1 MKFRYKTAIAKR
13 CCNQIARLK
22 IRLIQRKEQWTLTV
36 AGWIVTLISIVV
48 LLAIAIA
55 NIYPFLSVNQPI
67 AADVLVVE
75 GWMPD
80 YAIEDAIA
88 EFKTG
93 DYRQVITTGT
103 PLSKGYYLAEY
114 KNFANLTAATF
125 IALGLNPDRI
135 ISVPTSYVKKDRTYA
150 SAVALREW
158 LLNSDLNIK
167 SLNLF
172 SLGPHTRRS
181 WLIFK
186 TVLAPEYKVGS
197 LAAKPQEYDAKNWW
211 QYSEGVRIVIGEAIA
226 YIYGYLSL
234 GNF

>member
-1 MKFRYKTAIAKR
+1 MKFRYKPA
-13 CCNQIARLK
+13 IARLK

-36 AGWIVTLISIVV
+36 AGWIVTLMSIIV
-48 LLAIAIA
+48 LFTIAIA

-80 YAIEDAIA
+80 YAIEDAMD

-93 DYRQVITTGT
+93 DYRHLIATGT

-114 KNFANLTAATF
+114 KNFAQLTAATL
-125 IALGLNPDRI
+125 IALGFNPNQLI
-135 ISVPTSYVKKDRTYA
+135 VVPTPYVKKDRTYS

-158 LLNSDLNIK
+158 LSNSDLNIK

-186 TVLAPEYKVGS
+186 GVLAPEYKVGAI
-197 LAAKPQEYDAKNWW
+197 AANPQEYNAKTWW
-211 QYSEGVRIVIGEAIA
+211 QYSEGVRTAIGEAIA
-226 YIYGYLSL
+226 FIYARFFS
-234 GNF
+234 FA

>member
-1 MKFRYKTAIAKR
+1 M
-13 CCNQIARLK
+13 ARLK
-22 IRLIQRKEQWTLTV
+22 IRLIHRKEQWTLTV
-36 AGWIVTLISIVV
+36 QGLIITLISIMA
-48 LLAIAIA
+48 LFAIAIA

-80 YAIEDAIA
+80 YAVEDAMG

-93 DYRQVITTGT
+93 DYRHLIATGT

-114 KNFANLTAATF
+114 KNFAQLTGATL
-125 IALGLNPDRI
+125 IALGFNPNQLI
-135 ISVPTSYVKKDRTYA
+135 VIPTPYVKKDRTYS

-158 LLNSDLNIK
+158 LSNSDLNIK

-186 TVLAPEYKVGS
+186 DVLAPEYKIGAI
-197 LAAKPQEYDAKNWW
+197 AANPQEYDAKTWW
-211 QYSEGVRIVIGEAIA
+211 QYSEGVRTVIGEAIA
-226 YIYGYLSL
+226 LIYARFFS
-234 GNF
+234 FV

>member
-1 MKFRYKTAIAKR
+1 MKLRYKPAIVKY
-13 CCNQIARLK
+13 CSKQIARLK
-22 IRLIQRKEQWTLTV
+22 IRLIQRREQWTLTV
-36 AGWIVTLISIVV
+36 EGWIVILISIMG

-80 YAIEDAIA
+80 YAVEDAMG

-93 DYRQVITTGT
+93 DYRHLIATGT

-114 KNFANLTAATF
+114 KNFAQLTAATF
-125 IALGLNPDRI
+125 VALGFNPNQLI
-135 ISVPTSYVKKDRTYA
+135 AVPTPYVKKDRTYA

-158 LLNSDLNIK
+158 LLTSDLNIK

-181 WLIFK
+181 WLMFK
-186 TVLAPEYKVGS
+186 TVLAPEYQIGAI
-197 LAAKPQEYDAKNWW
+197 AAAPQEYDAKTWW
-211 QYSEGVRIVIGEAIA
+211 QYSDGVRTVIGEAIA
-226 YIYGYLSL
+226 YIYARFFS
-234 GNF
+234 FV